1 MRLAR
6 VLTLVLLSVPAALWG
21 QEHGSQYKDLISW
34 GPNKETFKVTLTIRQ
49 AEGVLMLSEQGFRW
63 ILIGGADKGT
73 GPIPWED
80 IGSWS
85 CGPTNLMITVTP
97 HGAPAEIG
105 LKHEDLLKV
114 VNQYLRKYAPAALDT
129 ASGCSPE
136 SF

>member
-34 GPNKETFKVTLTIRQ
+34 GPNKETFKVTLTIRR
-49 AEGVLMLSEQGFRW
+49 AEGVFMLSEQGFRW
-63 ILIGGADKGT
+63 ILIGAAAA

-85 CGPTNLMITVTP
+85 CGPANLTITVTP
-97 HGAPAEIG
+97 HVPAEIG

-129 ASGCSPE
+129 ARGCSPE
-136 SF
+136 